1 MSQLTKIIP
10 LFDRVLVKRTKEL
23 EQKHGLYL
31 PETARAKEKPQ
42 EGVVVSAGINAVHV
56 RVGDTVLF
64 GKYSGNEIEIDEQE
78 YLILKEEEILAI
90 IETEYVN

>member
-23 EQKHGLYL
+23 EQRHGLYL
-31 PETARAKEKPQ
+31 PETAKEKPQ
-42 EGVVVSAGINAVHV
+42 EGVVVSAGINAVYV

>member
-23 EQKHGLYL
+23 EQRHGLYL
-31 PETARAKEKPQ
+31 PETAKEKPQ

-56 RVGDTVLF
+56 SEGNTVLF
-64 GKYSGNEIEIDEQE
+64 GKYSGSEIEIDEQE